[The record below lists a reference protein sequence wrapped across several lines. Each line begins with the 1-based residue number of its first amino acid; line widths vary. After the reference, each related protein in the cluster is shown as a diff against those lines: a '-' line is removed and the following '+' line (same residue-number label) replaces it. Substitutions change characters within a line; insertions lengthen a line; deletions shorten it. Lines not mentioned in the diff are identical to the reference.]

1 MSTDILIVDDEAD
14 IRDLIAD
21 VLKDNKYSTRVA
33 ASSDE
38 ALAQLAD
45 RVPTVLVLDIWLQGS
60 ELDGLGILEVVKKKY
75 PETEVIMISGHGNIE
90 TAINAIRMG
99 AYDYIEKP
107 FKEDRLLLMVGKA
120 VEHARLLRENEE
132 LKQRGKI
139 EMQLSGNSSSIGN
152 VRQVIEKVANS
163 SSRVLITGA
172 QGTGKET
179 TAREIHNKS
188 PRAKSPFIAVNA
200 AGLSPEQLEQEL
212 FGAESTT
219 LVGSIDKIGLLER
232 AHGGTLFI
240 DEIADLPL
248 DIQGKFLRVMQ
259 DGAFSRMGGSRR
271 VQTDIRV
278 IASTTKEL
286 PELIAAGLFREDL
299 YYRLNVVP
307 IRMPSLSERAEDI
320 PDLCQYFLDHA
331 ASVNAMQPCEL
342 TPDAVATLQTYP
354 WPGNVRQLKN
364 VMEWLT
370 ILNSGEENKQ
380 ITSAKLPHDV
390 LMANPALVRPEVN
403 PDIMS
408 LALREARELFEK
420 QYLTAQIGR
429 FGGNI
434 SKTSAFVG
442 MERSALHRKLKM
454 LGVTG
459 SGSGE
464 EVRDEKLEKI
474 A

>member
-14 IRDLIAD
+14 IRDLVAD
-21 VLKDNKYSTRVA
+21 VLKENRYNTRVA

-45 RVPTVLVLDIWLQGS
+45 RVPTVLILDIWLQGS

-75 PETEVIMISGHGNIE
+75 PQTEVIMISGHGNIE
-90 TAINAIRMG
+90 TAISAIRMG

-107 FKEDRLLLMVGKA
+107 FKEDRLLLMVNKA
-120 VEHARLLRENEE
+120 VEHARLIRENEE

-139 EMQLSGNSSSIGN
+139 EAQLSGNSASIGG
-152 VRQVIEKVANS
+152 VRQIIDKVAAS
-163 SSRVLITGA
+163 SSRVLISGA

-179 TAREIHNKS
+179 TAREIHHKS
-188 PRAKSPFIAVNA
+188 PRANAPFVLLNA
-200 AGLSPEQLEQEL
+200 AGLSSNQIEQEL
-212 FGAESTT
+212 FGVETGT
-219 LVGSIDKIGLLER
+219 LMGAVEKIGLLER
-232 AHGGTLFI
+232 AHGGTLFV
-240 DEIADLPL
+240 DEIAELPMEV
-248 DIQGKFLRVMQ
+248 QGKFLRVMQ
-259 DGAFSRMGGSRR
+259 EGCFTRVGGSRR
-271 VQTDIRV
+271 VETDIRV
-278 IASTTKEL
+278 IASTTRDL
-286 PELIAAGLFREDL
+286 AELIASGLFREDL

-307 IRMPSLSERAEDI
+307 VRMPSLCERAEDI
-320 PDLCQYFLDHA
+320 PDLCRYFLEQA
-331 ASVNAMQPCEL
+331 AEVNGMQACEL
-342 TPDAVATLQTYP
+342 MPDAVATLQTYP

-370 ILNSGEENKQ
+370 ILNSGEEDKQ

-434 SKTSAFVG
+434 SKTSSFVG

-454 LGVTG
+454 LGITG
-459 SGSGE
+459 NNSDE
-464 EVRDEKLEKI
+464 AKEEKLEKI